1 MIISVGTF
9 LTTIILSIHAKR
21 TSCKLPPPA
30 CRSLMFGY
38 VACWVYVHPP
48 PALASLW
55 NELDVSVFF
64 QFYQYIYHLRYW
76 IYFNIAYFKS
86 DPKHLRNNRKNSLA
100 LASDAMSDI
109 ELSKTNAVRFFY
121 FVPRFYRSFL
131 LFCVSNSV

>member
-1 MIISVGTF
+1 MYQYFFSFTS
-9 LTTIILSIHAKR
+9 TSIILDI
-21 TSCKLPPPA
+21 
-30 CRSLMFGY
+30 
-38 VACWVYVHPP
+38 
-48 PALASLW
+48 
-55 NELDVSVFF
+55 E
-64 QFYQYIYHLRYW
+64 